1 MKGGEKMVNTKEDE
15 KKDFMDTTWFLVI
28 VVAVGGVL
36 SKVF

>member
-1 MKGGEKMVNTKEDE
+1 MVNTKEGK